1 MERRSGRYPGRESAA
16 SWWRRPLQSSDPPRF
31 CYFVAALDEGLR
43 LMELPRVDQFSDVA
57 RQFAEE
63 EDRLDLLHYGR
74 LLGGGCR

>member
-1 MERRSGRYPGRESAA
+1 
-16 SWWRRPLQSSDPPRF
+16 
-31 CYFVAALDEGLR
+31 
-43 LMELPRVDQFSDVA
+43 MELPRVDQFSDVA